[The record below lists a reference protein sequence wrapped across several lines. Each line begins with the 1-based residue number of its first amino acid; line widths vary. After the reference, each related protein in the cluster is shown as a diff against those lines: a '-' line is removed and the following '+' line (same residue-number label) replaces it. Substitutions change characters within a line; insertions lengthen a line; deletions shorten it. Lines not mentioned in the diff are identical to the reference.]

1 MTIADVP
8 GEPQKVVA
16 GHLHQVFGRR
26 RNGNEAAVVKGEGI
40 AVVQMCG
47 SLQIDEKAQTR
58 FGCQHFAS
66 QETILVSQMATVR

>member
-47 SLQIDEKAQTR
+47 AL
-58 FGCQHFAS
+58 
-66 QETILVSQMATVR
+66 